1 MIRVRPFR
9 AWRPA
14 PHTAHLVGSRSFLTY
29 TPEQLREKLAGN
41 PYSFLHIV
49 HADHDRA
56 GLTRAEHFDAVRR
69 KFDEFT
75 QEGFL
80 QREEKPAFYLYE
92 QSCATFTSM
101 GLIGAVSVADY
112 DEGRVKVHE
121 QTLTAREEIFTE
133 YLEHTGINA
142 EPVLL
147 AVPGSPD
154 LEVRLAELAKGNT
167 LYDFCTTDKIRHR
180 FWKVDAPSEIDA
192 LVGHFKQLDAL
203 YIADGHHRSASS
215 ARLAMTTGAQGE
227 DPKAWCL
234 AYMVPQTQL
243 HIFNF
248 DRVVSGLNGHSP
260 ASFLEALGKTG
271 RLTALPNGPE
281 RCAPAGHVQVRT
293 QVGWHLLELPKTA
306 GANVTEALDASML
319 SSAVLGPLL
328 GIADLRTDPR
338 IRFIP
343 GTDPMAALDKLVDSG
358 KADVAFNLC
367 AVPFESLAAVADA
380 RGMMPPK
387 TTWVEPKLRSGL
399 TIYSLKDN

>member
-1 MIRVRPFR
+1 
-9 AWRPA
+9 
-14 PHTAHLVGSRSFLTY
+14 
-29 TPEQLREKLAGN
+29 
-41 PYSFLHIV
+41 
-49 HADHDRA
+49 
-56 GLTRAEHFDAVRR
+56 
-69 KFDEFT
+69 
-75 QEGFL
+75 
-80 QREEKPAFYLYE
+80 
-92 QSCATFTSM
+92 
-101 GLIGAVSVADY
+101 
-112 DEGRVKVHE
+112 
-121 QTLTAREEIFTE
+121 
-133 YLEHTGINA
+133 
-142 EPVLL
+142 
-147 AVPGSPD
+147 
-154 LEVRLAELAKGNT
+154 
-167 LYDFCTTDKIRHR
+167 
-180 FWKVDAPSEIDA
+180 
-192 LVGHFKQLDAL
+192 LDAL

-343 GTDPMAALDKLVDSG
+343 GTDPMAALDKLVDTG
-358 KADVAFNLC
+358 KVDVAFNLC